1 MKAIVCDACGKV
13 MLLDEC
19 TPIYSEENGVNRLT
33 GRLFDRGEV
42 DLCDDCASK
51 LLEAV
56 RNQTVLQAK

>member
-13 MLLDEC
+13 ILL
-19 TPIYSEENGVNRLT
+19 SEAQTYHENNGVHRLI
-33 GRLFDRGEV
+33 GDILDRGEV
-42 DLCDDCASK
+42 DLCDDCAGK

>member
-13 MLLDEC
+13 ILLSEDH
-19 TPIYSEENGVNRLT
+19 TYHEENAVHHLVGNML
-33 GRLFDRGEV
+33 GRCEV
-42 DLCDDCASK
+42 DLCDDCAGK